1 MAATTQAQVFF
12 HGNRAAENNQ
22 RCAPC
27 LGRRM
32 LAAVFFWDYDL
43 ELLVQGGYITVKGQS
58 RSDSLLL
65 SPYHWAKL
73 FRGVVAIV
81 AVPMRFAVIC

>member
-1 MAATTQAQVFF
+1 MTQVHMNVNIPPHPTPPRVCVTA
-12 HGNRAAENNQ
+12 G
-22 RCAPC
+22 
-27 LGRRM
+27 
-32 LAAVFFWDYDL
+32 AVPEASTSLY
-43 ELLVQGGYITVKGQS
+43 TVKGQG

>member
-1 MAATTQAQVFF
+1 MHMPISLKITCVLWILQV
-12 HGNRAAENNQ
+12 
-22 RCAPC
+22 
-27 LGRRM
+27 
-32 LAAVFFWDYDL
+32 
-43 ELLVQGGYITVKGQS
+43 IVKGQS

-81 AVPMRFAVIC
+81 AVPMRIAMIC

>member
-1 MAATTQAQVFF
+1 MKNKVLRRFVMLRSEFF
-12 HGNRAAENNQ
+12 
-22 RCAPC
+22 
-27 LGRRM
+27 
-32 LAAVFFWDYDL
+32 
-43 ELLVQGGYITVKGQS
+43 LVIIQGALDGTVKGQS

-65 SPYHWAKL
+65 SPAKR

>member
-1 MAATTQAQVFF
+1 MAMKSHSITIKSIY
-12 HGNRAAENNQ
+12 Q
-22 RCAPC
+22 RVMWLTKINKPAKPSH
-27 LGRRM
+27 LGM
-32 LAAVFFWDYDL
+32 IHIYLQLWPF
-43 ELLVQGGYITVKGQS
+43 TVKGQS